1 LGCVREGLEGGE
13 VVGIGAVVV
22 NHAPISNN
30 PAGTGRTHGEVG
42 REEEEIGRRGGGR
55 ASVLAYIR

>member
-30 PAGTGRTHGEVG
+30 RPRVRDGHTGRLA
-42 REEEEIGRRGGGR
+42 GRRR
-55 ASVLAYIR
+55 R